1 MLEFAVARSGCVRA
15 PDTNLSSFVKIPFSV
30 SVAWS
35 QVSWLLRED
44 PFLKVSL
51 PHNTRVQW
59 RRACTLTS
67 RLPLP
72 RRFTRSWFYSKQ
84 KKRGGILQQI
94 AIRVC
99 ILATWNVSVMCN
111 LSNPY
116 SIAKHES
123 YRPQHIYAR
132 GTRNCLTRKVK
143 VRLQETDTRKNIY
156 SCVQAIRHSKS

>member
-15 PDTNLSSFVKIPFSV
+15 PDTSLSSFVKIPFSV

-51 PHNTRVQW
+51 PHNTRVRRW
-59 RRACTLTS
+59 RRVCTLTS

-72 RRFTRSWFYSKQ
+72 RRWFTRSWFYSKK

-99 ILATWNVSVMCN
+99 ILHWPLEMIIKTTRTLLQQYRNGFFRDGTHFWIEVASDRTVSIICDEV
-111 LSNPY
+111 S
-116 SIAKHES
+116 
-123 YRPQHIYAR
+123 
-132 GTRNCLTRKVK
+132 
-143 VRLQETDTRKNIY
+143 RL
-156 SCVQAIRHSKS
+156 